1 MNDHALG
8 PVSDTSGTPD
18 QLGKLRQL
26 TLIVY
31 ILYALSTFTG
41 VSALVAIIVNLVKRE
56 DVRGTLYESHFKWQ
70 MRTFW
75 WGLLWALLG
84 GATVWIGLGFV
95 VLAANWVWLVYRIVR
110 GLLNWNDVKPMPT

>member
-1 MNDHALG
+1 MNDHALS
-8 PVSDTSGTPD
+8 PMSGTPD

-41 VSALVAIIVNLVKRE
+41 VSAVVAIIINLVKRE
-56 DVRGTLYESHFKWQ
+56 DVRGTLYDSHFKWQ

-75 WGLLWALLG
+75 WGLLWAVLG

-110 GLLNWNDVKPMPT
+110 GLLNWNDVKPMPA